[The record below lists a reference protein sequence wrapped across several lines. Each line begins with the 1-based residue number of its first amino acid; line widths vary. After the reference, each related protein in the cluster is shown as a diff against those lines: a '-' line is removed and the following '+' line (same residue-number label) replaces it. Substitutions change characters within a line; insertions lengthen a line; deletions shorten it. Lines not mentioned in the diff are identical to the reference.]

1 MRRLVAQQLPAQQVR
16 ARKLPA
22 QRVRAQQL
30 PTQRHLLARQ
40 PLDPLM
46 DVTHSLGFMNI
57 AGSSPLSMI
66 SNIKLLSLQCHSL
79 EKIGC

>member
-1 MRRLVAQQLPAQQVR
+1 MRRLAAQLLPAQQVR

-57 AGSSPLSMI
+57 EFVSSFY
-66 SNIKLLSLQCHSL
+66 NF
-79 EKIGC
+79 